1 MKSFV
6 LAALIGATAASMQ
19 LSIPEFFESLKTDS
33 RCPGSPAMIHAKT
46 QIQTEFTNSCSDV
59 IAVVTTRAQGSTDG
73 SWTDPHNGGKYT
85 ITDSSATSMSF
96 SHLTGNG
103 LYTDLVKFTFSDS
116 QNGGCSLFAC
126 SESQVTSVLD
136 YSTNY
141 CNSHDLYC
149 GDEKC
154 HLGSLPVLKYSE
166 KISASSGEESTTD
179 CYSK

>member
-6 LAALIGATAASMQ
+6 LAAFIGATAASMQ

-33 RCPGSPAMIHAKT
+33 RCPGSPALIHAKT
-46 QIQTEFTNSCSDV
+46 EIQTEFTNSCSDV
-59 IAVVTTRAQGSTDG
+59 IAVVTARAQGSTDG